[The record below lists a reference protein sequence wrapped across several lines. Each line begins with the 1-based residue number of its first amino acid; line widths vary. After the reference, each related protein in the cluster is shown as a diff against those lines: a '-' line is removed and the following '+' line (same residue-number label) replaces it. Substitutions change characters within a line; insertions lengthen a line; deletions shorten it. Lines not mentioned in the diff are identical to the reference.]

1 MISVTEILGTDGLNA
16 SRITINN
23 NFRVLKDAINR
34 FGDVVSIEQSSIRI
48 GDGSYP
54 VSVPSAMSISNNLTV
69 SNDVSCTNVR
79 CDKVVIGAYE
89 LDVNLLQQIVEYF
102 ENQPTE

>member
-54 VSVPSAMSISNNLTV
+54 VSVPSAMSITNDLTV
-69 SNDVSCTNVR
+69 GGNVSCQ
-79 CDKVVIGAYE
+79 KLVINGNE
-89 LDVNLLQQIVEYF
+89 LDEALLTQIIEYF
-102 ENQPTE
+102 ENLPTE